1 MRSITFVFAVCM
13 LIATALIPGPA
24 AADSGRRLDIRVEG
38 DWDGATADAIQKTLY
53 AVAGVLLPHA
63 SGVPAA
69 PIIVTHTSGAPVTLY
84 ERGPN
89 GEYLVHLHASGPRW
103 SLYVY
108 EFAHELT
115 HILSNYDLNA
125 GEGKARHN
133 QWLEESLCET
143 ASLFVLDRLATAWAQ
158 SPESAAAAARAG
170 QLRRFFNELVA
181 EPHRR
186 LPEGYSFAAW
196 LADNEAGLRDDPY
209 RRKQDDLVA
218 RRLLPL
224 FEDRPDG
231 WEAVRYL
238 NLDATDNQA
247 TLPQYLGHWYRN
259 VPAIQKPFVGTIL
272 NAMAAR

>member
-1 MRSITFVFAVCM
+1 MRFIRFIFAVCA
-13 LIATALIPGPA
+13 LFATAIVSCA
-24 AADSGRRLDIRVEG
+24 AATGSGQGLDIRVEG
-38 DWDGATADAIQKTLY
+38 DWDGVTAEAIQKTLY
-53 AVAGVLLPHA
+53 AVAGVLLPHT
-63 SGVPAA
+63 SGGPAA
-69 PIIVTHTSGAPVTLY
+69 PIIVTHTTSAPVTLY

-115 HILSNYDLNA
+115 HILSNYDRNA
-125 GEGKARHN
+125 GPGNARRN

-158 SPESAAAAARAG
+158 APESDAAAARAA
-170 QLRRFFNELVA
+170 QLRRFYEMLVA

-196 LADNEAGLRDDPY
+196 LADNEPGLRDDPY

-218 RRLLPL
+218 RHLLPL
-224 FEDRPDG
+224 FKERPDG
-231 WEAVRYL
+231 WDALRYL

-247 TLPQYLGHWYRN
+247 TLPQYLGHWSRN
-259 VPAIQKPFVGTIL
+259 VPAVQKPFVDAIL
-272 NAMAAR
+272 AAMAAR